1 MVHATIAGM
10 RSMGCRRHVAVV
22 LGVVVG
28 VVGLT
33 HPAGATFPGAN
44 GRLAVSTPA
53 YKSVTQGCLARG
65 QLHLIAPD
73 GSGHEQIT
81 DDRGLRFA
89 SPQWSPDSARLT
101 ADVEILDRC
110 LNRVYVIDVATRSY
124 HEVPCGFECFGGAW
138 TADGSR
144 LLVTPSGILGT
155 TINSIYSITP
165 DGSDLRLLV
174 AAAPGTRLGDATAS
188 ADGRH
193 IAYTH
198 EGGGATID
206 GANSSVMIA
215 GADGTNPRRVG
226 AGAGAEF
233 SPDSTRLLYTST
245 DPADG
250 GLAPV
255 VSDLQGGG
263 RTRVAP
269 AANLRATALSWSPDG
284 TQILVGVASP
294 LEQKNTVLAVRAP
307 LGTQAHPPGATS
319 PGCLLGYRIVIQ
331 GDLDGA
337 TWSSSGPVAGQGA
350 TPADV
355 PCPAAPPPVPLPT
368 PASSGLRASI
378 SNRRGELRVKVQVS
392 ATARGRIV
400 VRATQLGRSLSR
412 RGLAGRQAT
421 RVYRFAIRRSGTVK
435 VSVRFVGRTG
445 WASKQLRTRKVR
457 KVLPARA

>member
-1 MVHATIAGM
+1 M
-10 RSMGCRRHVAVV
+10 RRRMHVAVV
-22 LGVVVG
+22 AVAALLSVLGAA
-28 VVGLT
+28 
-33 HPAGATFPGAN
+33 HPAGATFPGVN
-44 GRLAVSTPA
+44 GRLAVSTPE
-53 YKSVTQGCLARG
+53 YKSVTQGGCLARG

-89 SPQWSPDSARLT
+89 GPQWSPDSTRLS

-110 LNRVYVIDVATRSY
+110 LNRVYVIDVAARSY

-155 TINSIYSITP
+155 TINSIYSIAP
-165 DGSDLRLLV
+165 DGSGLRLLV

-193 IAYTH
+193 IAYTR
-198 EGGGATID
+198 EGSATVG

-215 GADGTNPRRVG
+215 AADGTNPQRVG
-226 AGAGAEF
+226 TGAGAEF

-250 GLAPV
+250 GQAPV
-255 VSDLQGGG
+255 VSDLAGGG
-263 RTRVAP
+263 RIRVAP
-269 AANLRATALSWSPDG
+269 APGLRANALSWSPDG
-284 TQILVGVASP
+284 TQILLGVASP
-294 LEQKNTVLAVRAP
+294 LEQKNIVLAVRAP
-307 LGTQAHPPGATS
+307 DGTQAHLPGATS
-319 PGCLLGYRIVIQ
+319 PGCLLGYRIVMQ

-337 TWSSSGPVAGQGA
+337 TWGSSGPVAGQGA
-350 TPADV
+350 APANV
-355 PCPAAPPPVPLPT
+355 PCPAVAPPAPLP
-368 PASSGLRASI
+368 PAASSQLRASI
-378 SNRRGELRVKVQVS
+378 SNRRGELRVRVTVN
-392 ATARGRIV
+392 AAARGRIIV
-400 VRATQLGRSLSR
+400 DATQHGRSLSR
-412 RGLAGRQAT
+412 RGLAGRTPT
-421 RVYRFAIRRSGTVK
+421 RVYRYAIRRSGTVD

-457 KVLPARA
+457 RVLPPRE